1 MSHPSGQDAG
11 FDVPRIDLLTLAWER
26 VQWVIEARATRSGDG
41 AAASAPA
48 SDPTAFRLRH
58 DDVAPDGTGPLEMAP
73 TRATREGD
81 HIRLRFNVMQ
91 GPGQIPLAPGRWRL
105 VRNGT
110 AEGAATPVVI
120 ADPGSVDPA
129 RDAGAFTLDRG
140 EFRAVPSVDP
150 GDGSMSLQVTL
161 SDLEDASA
169 VTVAPSPL
177 HRILGPFRIL
187 RVGLFGALF
196 RIFRAVT
203 RRNGRR
209 ILFSS
214 DSRAELGGN
223 LKIVYDKMVERG
235 LDREYELLTLFKS
248 SVSERRSLADRVRLP
263 WLLARADVIVID
275 DYQPVIYRVDDPDVR
290 IIQLWHA
297 WGAFKTVGYSRVG
310 KPGGP
315 SPYSRVHKNY
325 THAIVSSDAEVP
337 FYAEAFGIPEARV
350 APTGIPRM
358 DRFFDPAAREAGRA
372 AAYEAFPEAR
382 GHTAILFAPTFRGN
396 GAKSATYP
404 VELLDYAKLHA
415 LCVEKDAVCIIR
427 LHPFVREP
435 LDIPEAFR
443 DRIVDGS
450 SQAVDVNDLL
460 FAVDLLVTDYSSIV
474 YEFST
479 QDRPM
484 LFFAYDLEE
493 YVASRDFYVDYRSFV
508 PGRIVRTFD
517 EMLDAIRRDDYEP
530 EKLAAF
536 RAAHL
541 DHFDGHATDRVI
553 DLILET

>member
-26 VQWVIEARATRSGDG
+26 VQWVIEARATRAADG
-41 AAASAPA
+41 ATASAAASDPA
-48 SDPTAFRLRH
+48 AYRLRH
-58 DDVAPDGTGPLEMAP
+58 EDVAPAGTGLLEMAP
-73 TRATREGD
+73 THATREGD

-110 AEGAATPVVI
+110 ADSAATPVVI

-161 SDLEDASA
+161 SEPESA
-169 VTVAPSPL
+169 PADTVAPSL
-177 HRILGPFRIL
+177 LRRILRPFRIL
-187 RVGLFGALF
+187 RVGLFGVLF
-196 RIFRAVT
+196 RLFRAVT

-223 LKIVYDKMVERG
+223 LKIVYDQMVERG

-248 SVSERRSLADRVRLP
+248 SVTERRSLADRVRLP

-382 GHTAILFAPTFRGN
+382 GHTLILFAPTFRGN

-404 VELLDYAKLHA
+404 LELLDYAKLYA

-553 DLILET
+553 DLILDT

>member
-1 MSHPSGQDAG
+1 LSHPSGQDAG

-26 VQWVIEARATRSGDG
+26 VQWVIEARAT
-41 AAASAPA
+41 P
-48 SDPTAFRLRH
+48 SDPMAFRLRH
-58 DDVAPDGTGPLEMAP
+58 EEGETNGTEPLEMAP
-73 TRATREGD
+73 TRGTREGD

-91 GPGQIPLAPGRWRL
+91 GPGQVPLAPGRWRL

-110 AEGAATPVVI
+110 HGTGAATPVVI

-129 RDAGAFTLDRG
+129 RDRGTFALDRG
-140 EFRAVPSVDP
+140 EYTAVPSVDP
-150 GDGSMSLQVTL
+150 RDGSMSLQVTQA
-161 SDLEDASA
+161 DVDTAS
-169 VTVAPSPL
+169 VETVARSPL
-177 HRILGPFRIL
+177 RRLLRPL
-187 RVGLFGALF
+187 RVLRLGLFGVLF
-196 RIFRAVT
+196 RVFRAVT

-223 LKIVYDKMVERG
+223 LKIVYDRMVERG
-235 LDREYELLTLFKS
+235 LGREYELLTLFKS
-248 SVSERRSLADRVRLP
+248 SVTERRSLTDRVRMP

-315 SPYSRVHKNY
+315 SPYSRAHKNY

-358 DRFFDPAAREAGRA
+358 DRFFDAAARETGRE
-372 AAYEAFPEAR
+372 AAYEAFPQAR

-404 VELLDYAKLHA
+404 VELLDYAALHA

-435 LDIPEAFR
+435 LDIPEPFR
-443 DRIVDGS
+443 DRILDGS
-450 SQAVDVNDLL
+450 SMTVDVNDLL
-460 FAVDLLVTDYSSIV
+460 FAVDVLVTDYSSIV

-517 EMLDAIRRDDYEP
+517 EMLDAIRHDDYQP

-541 DHFDGHATDRVI
+541 DHFDGQATDRVI
-553 DLILET
+553 DLILES